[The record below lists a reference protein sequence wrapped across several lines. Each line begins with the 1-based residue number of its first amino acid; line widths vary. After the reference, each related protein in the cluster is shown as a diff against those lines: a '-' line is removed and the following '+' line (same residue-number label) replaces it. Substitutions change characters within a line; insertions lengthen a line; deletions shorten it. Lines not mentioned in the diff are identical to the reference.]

1 MSTPH
6 TTLNTPRRFK
16 PYTLQLPGLRL
27 WLAAILALIA
37 FIAVPI
43 LGNDYW
49 LNAILIPFLVLS
61 LAGLGLNLV
70 TGYAGQLS
78 LGSAAFMSVGA
89 YATYNLMVRVPG
101 LPLVVDLLLGGL
113 ITAAV
118 GAVFGLPSLRI
129 KGFYLIVSTLAAQF
143 FVEWIFTRVSWFSN
157 DDTSG
162 VLSAP
167 RLTAFG
173 WKIDTPAARYLLVL
187 GVTTVLFILATR
199 LVRSEL
205 GRRWMAVRDMD
216 TAARVIGIPTGRTK
230 LLAFAL
236 SSFVIGIA
244 GALWAFAYLGTV
256 EPHGFDLNLSFQ
268 VLFIIIIGGMGSI
281 GGNFLGAAFIVLLP
295 ILLSNAAGALAT
307 IGIEAGQLQN
317 LQKIL
322 FGTLIIVFLI
332 KEPDGLARLVQTAWN
347 RTGRWFAAE
356 QWGVVPDIVT
366 VAKALGNGFPIAC
379 VVGRADV
386 MKVFE
391 DIFFSFTFAGEVAS
405 MAAAPA

>member
-1 MSTPH
+1 MSSPRP
-6 TTLNTPRRFK
+6 TLNAPRTFK
-16 PYTLQLPGLRL
+16 PYSLQWPLPKLLLTAVLGL
-27 WLAAILALIA
+27 IALIA
-37 FIAVPI
+37 FIAVP
-43 LGNDYW
+43 LFGNDYW

-187 GVTTVLFILATR
+187 GVTTVLFVLATR

-216 TAARVIGIPTGRTK
+216 TAARVIGIPIGRTK

-268 VLFIIIIGGMGSI
+268 VLFIIIIGGMGSV

-295 ILLSNAAGALAT
+295 ILLSNAAGALASV
-307 IGIEAGQLQN
+307 GIEAGQLQN

-332 KEPDGLARLVQTAWN
+332 KEPDGLARLVQTARN
-347 RTGRWFAAE
+347 RQRDW
-356 QWGVVPDIVT
+356 P
-366 VAKALGNGFPIAC
+366 L
-379 VVGRADV
+379 RA
-386 MKVFE
+386 
-391 DIFFSFTFAGEVAS
+391 
-405 MAAAPA
+405 

>member
-1 MSTPH
+1 MSSPH
-6 TTLNTPRRFK
+6 LALNTPRRFK
-16 PYTLQLPGLRL
+16 PYSLQSQGLKL
-27 WLAAILALIA
+27 WFAAVLALIA
-37 FIAVPI
+37 FVAVPI
-43 LGNDYW
+43 VGNDYW

-101 LPLVVDLLLGGL
+101 LPLVIDLLLGGL

-187 GVTTVLFILATR
+187 GVTTVLFILAAR

-295 ILLSNAAGALAT
+295 ILLSNAAGALAS

-332 KEPDGLARLVQTAWN
+332 KEPDGLARLVQTARN
-347 RTGRWFAAE
+347 RLRDW
-356 QWGVVPDIVT
+356 P
-366 VAKALGNGFPIAC
+366 LRP
-379 VVGRADV
+379 
-386 MKVFE
+386 
-391 DIFFSFTFAGEVAS
+391 
-405 MAAAPA
+405 

>member
-1 MSTPH
+1 MSSLH
-6 TTLNTPRRFK
+6 TTQNTLRRIK
-16 PYTLQLPGLRL
+16 PYPVQLPGLKL
-27 WLAAILALIA
+27 WFAAILALIA
-37 FIAVPI
+37 FIAVPL

-347 RTGRWFAAE
+347 RLHDWPLR
-356 QWGVVPDIVT
+356 P
-366 VAKALGNGFPIAC
+366 
-379 VVGRADV
+379 
-386 MKVFE
+386 
-391 DIFFSFTFAGEVAS
+391 
-405 MAAAPA
+405 

>member
-1 MSTPH
+1 MSSSH
-6 TTLNTPRRFK
+6 ATLIAPRKFK
-16 PYTLQLPGLRL
+16 PYPQRLPRL
-27 WLAAILALIA
+27 KAALAIVLALIA
-37 FIAVPI
+37 FVVVPVF
-43 LGNDYW
+43 GNDYW

-78 LGSAAFMSVGA
+78 LGSAAFMSIGA
-89 YATYNLMVRVPG
+89 YATYNLVVRVPA
-101 LPLVVDLLLGGL
+101 LPLAADLFLGGL
-113 ITAAV
+113 ITAVAGV
-118 GAVFGLPSLRI
+118 LFGLPSLRI

-167 RLTAFG
+167 RLTVFG

-187 GVTTVLFILATR
+187 GVASVLFVLAAR

-216 TAARVIGIPTGRTK
+216 TAARVIGIPIGRTK

-256 EPHGFDLNLSFQ
+256 EPHGFDLDLSFQ

-307 IGIEAGQLQN
+307 VGIEAGQLQN

-332 KEPDGLARLVQTAWN
+332 KEPDGLARLVQTARN
-347 RTGRWFAAE
+347 RLRDW
-356 QWGVVPDIVT
+356 P
-366 VAKALGNGFPIAC
+366 L
-379 VVGRADV
+379 RA
-386 MKVFE
+386 
-391 DIFFSFTFAGEVAS
+391 
-405 MAAAPA
+405 